1 MFATDTD
8 PAWTAD
14 GQIRYVRRIP
24 GVADQVLTKPAPRP
38 DSWRMPL
45 PRPGDAYPIASA
57 LQAPIAYAP
66 EPAADG
72 RSVAYITWEST
83 TRAINFMRLGES
95 ARRVVEYTADDGI
108 ELSQLAITS
117 KGDAVAFVRGG
128 APNSQG
134 DSPNPRSLPDP
145 PQREIWVAGTRAGS
159 PRNLGLG
166 TAPVFSPEDARLVW
180 LNGSTIMGVTLTWAA
195 DGRLADVG
203 TPAPLATFAS
213 GAVEPALLA
222 RRRQDR
228 VPARLGGR
236 GLRHRGGD
244 HLGRAAAERL
254 RRRAGLVARRR
265 RASRSGGRSRASRGR
280 SGWPELATQATRQV
294 WQGTTGV
301 GSAFYQLDQN
311 PTFQAQPGD
320 QLLWSDDDRL
330 AFAWEADGYRH
341 LYSVPLA
348 GGAGD
353 AADARRGR
361 GRVGRADARPQADRL
376 HDQHRRQR
384 SQAPVLGRRS
394 AAAPPVALTGGR
406 ESQWAPTPL
415 AEGHVAYIN
424 AGWATPPAVT
434 VRAADGSSERARL
447 PVVPAS
453 FPAEHMVEPRWC
465 SSRPPTASS
474 STASCSCRRTRTGCA
489 SIFPHGG
496 PRRAML
502 PGFHYY
508 DTYSNLYVLNQYLA
522 SRGCVVLSVDYR
534 GGIMHGYTFRNAP
547 DTGTTQ
553 ASEYRD
559 ILGGVNFLKAR
570 ADVDP
575 ERIGTHGLSWG
586 GYLVAL
592 GLARNSEIFK
602 VGFDM
607 AGTHAGPIAAINTWN
622 SPVMLV
628 QGDDDRNVNFSQGTN
643 LVRELLTKRPHVELV
658 QRVFPNE
665 VHDMYLTFEDTI
677 DTYNM
682 GAQFMLD
689 HLIGRA
695 STEVPGDV
703 GGTVPPTLSLSLGGG
718 AGFGAF
724 TPGVARDYSANVA
737 ATVTSS
743 AGDATLTVADLGTAS
758 PGRLVNGS
766 FALAQPLQVAVG
778 DAFAPLPAAVRT
790 WAGPT
795 SSEAVTVGFK
805 QSIGA
810 SEPLRTGA
818 YSKTLTFTLS
828 TTNP

>member
-1 MFATDTD
+1 M
-8 PAWTAD
+8 
-14 GQIRYVRRIP
+14 
-24 GVADQVLTKPAPRP
+24 
-38 DSWRMPL
+38 
-45 PRPGDAYPIASA
+45 
-57 LQAPIAYAP
+57 
-66 EPAADG
+66 
-72 RSVAYITWEST
+72 
-83 TRAINFMRLGES
+83 
-95 ARRVVEYTADDGI
+95 
-108 ELSQLAITS
+108 
-117 KGDAVAFVRGG
+117 
-128 APNSQG
+128 
-134 DSPNPRSLPDP
+134 
-145 PQREIWVAGTRAGS
+145 
-159 PRNLGLG
+159 
-166 TAPVFSPEDARLVW
+166 
-180 LNGSTIMGVTLTWAA
+180 
-195 DGRLADVG
+195 
-203 TPAPLATFAS
+203 
-213 GAVEPALLA
+213 
-222 RRRQDR
+222 
-228 VPARLGGR
+228 
-236 GLRHRGGD
+236 
-244 HLGRAAAERL
+244 
-254 RRRAGLVARRR
+254 
-265 RASRSGGRSRASRGR
+265 
-280 SGWPELATQATRQV
+280 
-294 WQGTTGV
+294 
-301 GSAFYQLDQN
+301 
-311 PTFQAQPGD
+311 
-320 QLLWSDDDRL
+320 
-330 AFAWEADGYRH
+330 
-341 LYSVPLA
+341 
-348 GGAGD
+348 
-353 AADARRGR
+353 
-361 GRVGRADARPQADRL
+361 
-376 HDQHRRQR
+376 
-384 SQAPVLGRRS
+384 
-394 AAAPPVALTGGR
+394 
-406 ESQWAPTPL
+406 
-415 AEGHVAYIN
+415 AYIN

-453 FPAEHMVEPRWC
+453 FPAEHMVEPQLVQFQATDGQLVYGQLFV
-465 SSRPPTASS
+465 PKNPN
-474 STASCSCRRTRTGCA
+474 GCA

-703 GGTVPPTLSLSLGGG
+703 GGTVPPTLSLSLGGR

-743 AGDATLTVADLGTAS
+743 AGDATLTSRTRAPRRPAGWSTAPSRS
-758 PGRLVNGS
+758 PSRCRWRS
-766 FALAQPLQVAVG
+766 ATRSRRC
-778 DAFAPLPAAVRT
+778 PAAVRT
-790 WAGPT
+790 WSGPDLERGRDGRLQAVDRRRPSRCARGPT
-795 SSEAVTVGFK
+795 A
-805 QSIGA
+805 
-810 SEPLRTGA
+810 RR
-818 YSKTLTFTLS
+818 
-828 TTNP
+828 